1 MSFNPYSL
9 EEPLEFQINKF
20 TDCVILDP
28 CVRFVVCLQ
37 EPTHL
42 LVALLNARELS
53 KLPCLRHTVFVSMM
67 LVCGGD
73 TSPVHLTNYLPAT
86 INVGKFS
93 LVINAE
99 TVLHI
104 FCSIWGFHALI
115 LLCTTAKLCLV

>member
-37 EPTHL
+37 EPAYL
-42 LVALLNARELS
+42 LVALLSPRVRSS
-53 KLPCLRHTVFVSMM
+53 KLHCLKHAVFVPVFVYMM

-73 TSPVHLTNYLPAT
+73 SSPVHLTDCHPAT
-86 INVGKFS
+86 INV
-93 LVINAE
+93 
-99 TVLHI
+99 
-104 FCSIWGFHALI
+104 
-115 LLCTTAKLCLV
+115 